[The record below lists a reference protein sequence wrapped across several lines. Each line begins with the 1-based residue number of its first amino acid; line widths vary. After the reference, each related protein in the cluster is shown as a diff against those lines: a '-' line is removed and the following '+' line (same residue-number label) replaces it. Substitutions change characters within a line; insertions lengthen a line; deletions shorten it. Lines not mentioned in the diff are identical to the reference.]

1 MTDDPSQKFFS
12 HDFSRFAAGF
22 IYLIA
27 LLVLL
32 FCLFMMLAMFRISS
46 NAFHCYDNP
55 DDLPYHRVGLLL
67 GTSPQQAP
75 GVPNDYFTARIK
87 AAAQLFRLHKIDY
100 ILASGDNRAMNYNE
114 PREMRRALIK
124 EGVPKDRIVM
134 DFAGIR
140 TLDSVMRAK
149 SVFMLRD
156 VTVISQDFH
165 NERALFIAAA
175 NGLKAVGFNATEP
188 DSMFTRAK
196 VGFREFFARLMCVFD
211 VYFLETTPRFYG
223 EPIRIGD
230 AAMPVMP
237 SNKPR
242 HATSKPK
249 LTSDNAVMLMVRA
262 EIAQAEQ
269 ERLAAEA
276 RAELE
281 RQRARELAAMRLAE
295 ENSETAQDNVVSSP
309 DAPST
314 IGEIQ
319 SDAVSNAE
327 QQQALLEAASTAA
340 QSLKDSEGAPAAP
353 AASAPS
359 PDENTQAPVSHGDPW
374 DL

>member
-1 MTDDPSQKFFS
+1 MSDDPREKFFS
-12 HDFSRFAAGF
+12 HEFSRFAGGF

-27 LLVLL
+27 LMVLI
-32 FCLFMMLAMFRISS
+32 FFLFMMLAMFRISS

-87 AAAQLFRLHKIDY
+87 AAAQLYRQHKIDY

-114 PREMRRALIK
+114 PREMRRSLIK

-149 SVFMLRD
+149 AVFMLRD

-165 NERALFIAAA
+165 NERALFIAEA
-175 NGLKAVGFNATEP
+175 NGLKAVAFNASEP
-188 DSMFTRAK
+188 ESMLTRAK

-223 EPIRIGD
+223 DPIRIGD
-230 AAMPVMP
+230 AAMPVLP

-249 LTSDNAVMLMVRA
+249 LISDNAAMIKARE
-262 EIAQAEQ
+262 EIARAEQ
-269 ERLAAEA
+269 ERLAEEA
-276 RAELE
+276 RREME
-281 RQRARELAAMRLAE
+281 RQRARELAALQQQQELLSQDEFAAE
-295 ENSETAQDNVVSSP
+295 PAETALGEVQSETVSS
-309 DAPST
+309 DAQ
-314 IGEIQ
+314 E
-319 SDAVSNAE
+319 
-327 QQQALLEAASTAA
+327 QALLEAASTAA
-340 QSLKDSEGAPAAP
+340 QSLKDTESTPAPAAAENEADSP
-353 AASAPS
+353 SA
-359 PDENTQAPVSHGDPW
+359 HGDPW
-374 DL
+374 D